1 MRPRLDHLLARAP
14 IHRAPQRLQVGL
26 LRTPLGEV
34 GQPPLGEAV
43 RGVDHGP
50 VAVAAGASLAHHARP
65 VLGIDAAIAAHADL
79 GEPDPADRARLAVA
93 QLDGHADAAHVPVAV
108 VRERALAGEEA
119 LAVLGPGQRRPA
131 SLAVEGGEELWGGA
145 QLLAPLVPR
154 FLSFRQPSGTVPGD
168 EEAKPVAGLLRV
180 VPSARAQRHVWA
192 DLRVEPFFCSRR
204 AVE

>member
-119 LAVLGPGQRRPA
+119 LHRRQGDAADVSWSGPLEEPEGHASSWPLAYHGSAPARRRRVPPLSLDELLPPA
-131 SLAVEGGEELWGGA
+131 
-145 QLLAPLVPR
+145 
-154 FLSFRQPSGTVPGD
+154 
-168 EEAKPVAGLLRV
+168 
-180 VPSARAQRHVWA
+180 
-192 DLRVEPFFCSRR
+192 RR
-204 AVE
+204 ASIRPFKSVR